1 MYLCMT
7 DWEGRASCRPARARE
22 WFRRRS
28 ADRVPSA
35 QSGQCSTLPPRSHC
49 GRCARVASGKWLLWN
64 TVRASRSRYG
74 QTLFRIFHWTET
86 MIYEITHEHVS
97 KARLN
102 TAHARG
108 VRSNVMLECVVRER
122 AVCRLLY
129 VRATVSIRERASRR
143 AVPVVVRRLARR
155 RVRRSRSRG
164 RAGELVGWAY
174 RSVRDG
180 GHCGCVQ
187 RAQ

>member
-1 MYLCMT
+1 MPPCPCPRMVSAPQRRPSAFGT
-7 DWEGRASCRPARARE
+7 VRASAAHCRRGAILAAALE
-22 WFRRRS
+22 
-28 ADRVPSA
+28 
-35 QSGQCSTLPPRSHC
+35 LH
-49 GRCARVASGKWLLWN
+49 GKWLLWN

-86 MIYEITHEHVS
+86 MIYEITREHVS

-122 AVCRLLY
+122 AVCRLPY
-129 VRATVSIRERASRR
+129 VRATVSIRELASRR
-143 AVPVVVRRLARR
+143 AVPVGVRRLARR

-187 RAQ
+187 RAR